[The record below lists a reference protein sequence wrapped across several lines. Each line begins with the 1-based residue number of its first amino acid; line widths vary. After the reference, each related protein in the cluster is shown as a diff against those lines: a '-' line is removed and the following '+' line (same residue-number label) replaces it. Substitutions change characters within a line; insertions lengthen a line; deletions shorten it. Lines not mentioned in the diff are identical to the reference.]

1 MSDKM
6 TISEIQ
12 EAMDQGRTVDIA
24 PDGTT
29 TVLLRISVDQA
40 VERHNVLLK
49 LGDELSEAAQAVLEL
64 TDGRKPSPSR
74 NTPEFGRVRA
84 AIDAWNRRPQ

>member
-64 TDGRKPSPSR
+64 TDR